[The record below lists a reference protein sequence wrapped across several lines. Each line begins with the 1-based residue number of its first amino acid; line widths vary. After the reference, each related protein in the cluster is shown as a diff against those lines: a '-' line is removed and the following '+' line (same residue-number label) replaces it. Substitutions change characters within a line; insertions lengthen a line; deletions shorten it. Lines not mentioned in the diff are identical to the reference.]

1 MRRPIRL
8 YALAVAAVLALPGAS
23 PPAAAAQV
31 APLVPASPS
40 APSAPPQLHVEGNRL
55 VDRAGN
61 AHRLLGVNRSG
72 AEFSCVQGRGVFD
85 GPADD
90 ASVAAIAGWGAN
102 AVRVPLNEECWLG
115 TPNIDPRYAG
125 AAYTSAVR
133 DYVRRLTAHGLT
145 PVLEL
150 HWSHG
155 RYTGPSAGCA
165 DEHASCQKP
174 MPDRRHSPAFWSSVA
189 DAFKDAPA
197 VVFDLYNEPYPD
209 RAAPDSERA
218 WACWRD
224 GGSCPGIGYEVAG
237 MQTLVDTV
245 RAAGARNPILVGG
258 LAYANDL
265 SRWTAYAPKD
275 PAGNLAAAWHA
286 YNFNACADE
295 SCWSRTLGPVADR
308 VPLVAGEIGENTC
321 AHAFTDR
328 VMRWL
333 DARQASYLG
342 WTWNTW
348 DCAAGPAL
356 IRDYA
361 GTPTAYGAGLRDHLR
376 ALNPPHGPRAEA
388 GSDAGSDAET
398 DADAG
403 ANPGAEA
410 RTESRTEK
418 G

>member
-1 MRRPIRL
+1 MRRPSHL
-8 YALAVAAVLALPGAS
+8 YALAVTAVLALAGAS
-23 PPAAAAQV
+23 PTAWGAPAAPATVVAPAVSSAPAAAV
-31 APLVPASPS
+31 PS
-40 APSAPPQLHVEGNRL
+40 AVSPAPVTSRGAPPQLRVEGNRF
-55 VDRAGN
+55 VDRAGTPR
-61 AHRLLGVNRSG
+61 RLLGVNRSG
-72 AEFSCVQGRGVFD
+72 AEFSCVQGRGIFD
-85 GPADD
+85 GPVDD

-102 AVRVPLNEECWLG
+102 TVRIPLNEECWLG
-115 TPNIDPRYAG
+115 TSNIDPRYAG

-189 DAFKDAPA
+189 GTFKNAPE
-197 VVFDLYNEPYPD
+197 VVFDLFNEPYPD
-209 RAAPDSERA
+209 RATPDTERA

-224 GGSCPGIGYEVAG
+224 GGTCPGIGYEVAG
-237 MQTLVDTV
+237 MQTLLDAV
-245 RAAGARNPILVGG
+245 RATGARNPVLVGG

-265 SRWTAYAPKD
+265 SRWAAYAPKD
-275 PAGNLAAAWHA
+275 PAGNLAAAWHV

-295 SCWSRTLGPVADR
+295 SCWSRAVRPVADR
-308 VPLVAGEIGENTC
+308 VPLVTGEIGENTC

-333 DARQASYLG
+333 DGRRASYLG

-361 GTPTAYGAGLRDHLR
+361 GTPTAYGVGLRDHLR
-376 ALNPPHGPRAEA
+376 ALNPA
-388 GSDAGSDAET
+388 
-398 DADAG
+398 
-403 ANPGAEA
+403 
-410 RTESRTEK
+410 
-418 G
+418 

>member
-1 MRRPIRL
+1 MRRPLRL
-8 YALAVAAVLALPGAS
+8 LVLAVAAVLALPGAS
-23 PPAAAAQV
+23 PPSPIPTGSPVALGSPAAPRPP
-31 APLVPASPS
+31 APV
-40 APSAPPQLHVEGNRL
+40 SAPPQLHVVGNRL
-55 VDRAGN
+55 VDREGVTR
-61 AHRLLGVNRSG
+61 RLLGVNRSG
-72 AEFSCVQGRGVFD
+72 AEFSCVQGRGIFD

-102 AVRVPLNEECWLG
+102 TVRVPLNEECWLG
-115 TPNIDPRYAG
+115 TANIDPRYAG

-174 MPDRRHSPAFWSSVA
+174 MPDLRHSPAFWTSVA
-189 DAFKDAPA
+189 TAFKNAPE
-197 VVFDLYNEPYPD
+197 VVFDLFNEPYPD
-209 RAAPDSERA
+209 RATPDTERA

-224 GGSCPGIGYEVAG
+224 GGTCPGIGYAVAG
-237 MQTLVDTV
+237 MQTLVDAV
-245 RAAGARNPILVGG
+245 RATGARNPILLGG

-265 SRWTAYAPKD
+265 GRWTAYAPKD

-295 SCWSRTLGPVADR
+295 SCWSRTLGPVAGR

-333 DARQASYLG
+333 DGRGASYLG

-376 ALNPPHGPRAEA
+376 SLN
-388 GSDAGSDAET
+388 
-398 DADAG
+398 
-403 ANPGAEA
+403 A
-410 RTESRTEK
+410 RSGTGRS
-418 G
+418 